1 MLVTIERLR
10 QVSDLCQEGKPM
22 EESLANWFGACLKD
36 FLERRTESFEEA
48 FGLPSCRGGVPWW
61 KEERMRRRDEALRML
76 ARSLP
81 AGRPVGALAREIHVM
96 SKRYAASAWRID
108 RDRAEM
114 PAVYKGT
121 PKQHLWEAFQ
131 SDAPMPLGDRQLRNI
146 IA

>member
-1 MLVTIERLR
+1 MLMEIERLR
-10 QVSDLCQEGKPM
+10 LVSDLCQEGKPM
-22 EESLANWFGACLKD
+22 DEGLANWFGGCLRD

-61 KEERMRRRDEALRML
+61 KEERMRRRDKALRML

-81 AGRPVGALAREIHVM
+81 AGRPVGALAREIHQM

-114 PAVYKGT
+114 PAVYEGT
-121 PKQHLWEAFQ
+121 PREHLWQAFP
-131 SDAPMPLGDRQLRNI
+131 SGASMPLGDRQLRNI

>member
-1 MLVTIERLR
+1 MDEN
-10 QVSDLCQEGKPM
+10 
-22 EESLANWFGACLKD
+22 LANWFGACLRD

-81 AGRPVGALAREIHVM
+81 AGRPVGGVAREIHQM

-108 RDRAEM
+108 RDRVEM
-114 PAVYKGT
+114 PAAYEGT
-121 PKQHLWEAFQ
+121 PREYLWEAFQ
-131 SDAPMPLGDRQLRNI
+131 SGASMPLGDRQLRNI